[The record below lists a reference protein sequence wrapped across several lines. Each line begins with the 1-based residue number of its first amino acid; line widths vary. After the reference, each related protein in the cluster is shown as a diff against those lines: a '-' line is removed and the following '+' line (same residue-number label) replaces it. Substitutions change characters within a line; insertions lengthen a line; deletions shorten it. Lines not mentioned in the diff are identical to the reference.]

1 MHRRADVDQAR
12 AIIQHVQGA
21 SAARASLALAV
32 ANMCCEDSLRA
43 IMAEQVTLLTKIRA
57 FRTFNLSLQFH
68 AFNCMFPLLE
78 HRDIEV
84 RARDRLKRF
93 VNLSA
98 GGSQH

>member
-1 MHRRADVDQAR
+1 MKIQMQPPRAF
-12 AIIQHVQGA
+12 
-21 SAARASLALAV
+21 RASLALAV

-43 IMAEQVTLLTKIRA
+43 IMAEHVTLLTTIRA
-57 FRTFNLSLQFH
+57 FRTLNLSLQFH